1 MEQESLDKLSDKIFK
16 VIDNL
21 DIDTVDKM
29 DFLINLKTLLE
40 DKETYEKSIK
50 VLQREMPRKKRF

>member
-16 VIDNL
+16 VIDKL

-40 DKETYEKSIK
+40 DKEKYEKSIK

>member
-1 MEQESLDKLSDKIFK
+1 MEQESLDKLSDKIFN
-16 VIDNL
+16 VIDKL

-29 DFLINLKTLLE
+29 DFLINFKTLLE

>member
-16 VIDNL
+16 VIDKL

>member
-16 VIDNL
+16 VIDKL
-21 DIDTVDKM
+21 DIDVVDKM
-29 DFLINLKTLLE
+29 DFLINFRTLLE

>member
-16 VIDNL
+16 VIDKL

-29 DFLINLKTLLE
+29 DFLINLRTLLE

>member
-1 MEQESLDKLSDKIFK
+1 MKQESLDKLSDKIFN
-16 VIDNL
+16 VIDKL
-21 DIDTVDKM
+21 DIDTVDKI

>member
-1 MEQESLDKLSDKIFK
+1 MEQESLDKLSHKIFK
-16 VIDNL
+16 VIDKL